1 MCYKYS
7 VNVCKNYERFLFS
20 KKMKTFTFW
29 RGMRKVKNRKGV
41 SIVDVAREANVSAAT
56 VSRVVNNIDKVK
68 PEVRQKVLDTI
79 RDMGYSPNHAAR
91 ALVKK
96 KSNCI
101 GIIVNNLHD
110 PFFHDLIKGFE
121 MSAQQ
126 TSYAVMFC
134 SVLGGDVASKE
145 QYVRYLTNG
154 VVDAVI
160 LYGSYLSDQSVIRYL
175 KDIRDVDYVMIEDD
189 VPELECNKLLID
201 NFGGAKKAVEY
212 LVKKGHRRIA
222 HICGSPNKKVTRERM
237 DGYQEA
243 MKNAGLEISEGYIQ
257 YTSTDYRSGYACA
270 NALLDLQQ
278 PPTAVFC
285 SDDAIASFAVRAAL
299 DRGLRV
305 PEDISVMGFD
315 NQTILPDHYRGPDI
329 TSVNQP
335 LYKIGMDSVKL
346 LSERLNSEE
355 PMKPVRKV
363 YQTEIVEKET
373 VSECKAG

>member
-1 MCYKYS
+1 M
-7 VNVCKNYERFLFS
+7 
-20 KKMKTFTFW
+20 
-29 RGMRKVKNRKGV
+29 KNRKGV

-201 NFGGAKKAVEY
+201 NFGGAKK
-212 LVKKGHRRIA
+212 G
-222 HICGSPNKKVTRERM
+222 
-237 DGYQEA
+237 
-243 MKNAGLEISEGYIQ
+243 
-257 YTSTDYRSGYACA
+257 
-270 NALLDLQQ
+270 
-278 PPTAVFC
+278 
-285 SDDAIASFAVRAAL
+285 
-299 DRGLRV
+299 
-305 PEDISVMGFD
+305 
-315 NQTILPDHYRGPDI
+315 
-329 TSVNQP
+329 
-335 LYKIGMDSVKL
+335 
-346 LSERLNSEE
+346 
-355 PMKPVRKV
+355 
-363 YQTEIVEKET
+363 
-373 VSECKAG
+373 

>member
-1 MCYKYS
+1 
-7 VNVCKNYERFLFS
+7 
-20 KKMKTFTFW
+20 MK
-29 RGMRKVKNRKGV
+29 GRKGV
-41 SIVDVAREANVSAAT
+41 SIVDVAREAKVSAAT

-68 PEVRQKVLDTI
+68 PEVRQKVLDAI
-79 RDMGYSPNHAAR
+79 RDLGYSPNHAAR

-96 KSNCI
+96 RSNCI
-101 GIIVNNLHD
+101 GIVVNNLHD

-160 LYGSYLSDQSVIRYL
+160 LYGSYLSDKSVINYL
-175 KDIRDVDYVMIEDD
+175 KDTQDIDYVMIENDAE
-189 VPELECNKLLID
+189 ELNCNKLLID

-212 LVKKGHRRIA
+212 LLQKGHRKIA
-222 HICGSPNKKVTRERM
+222 HICGNPNKKVSRERL
-237 DGYQEA
+237 DGYLEA
-243 MKNAGLEISEGYIQ
+243 MKNAGIEVDERYVQ
-257 YTSTDYRSGYACA
+257 CTSTDYRSGYACA
-270 NALLDLQQ
+270 NALFDLKQ
-278 PPTAVFC
+278 PPTAIFC

-346 LSERLNSEE
+346 LSERLNSDEE
-355 PMKPVRKV
+355 MEPVRKI

-373 VSECKAG
+373 VTECKVE